1 MKYLCYIL
9 FTGGLLFGNSAIL
22 AQQRVDADLTNTS
35 GQQEICAWY
44 TTDIRYGELEKE
56 EILLKELKAFQ
67 DGYAELTVDHFGID
81 EEIIFSLEQANNAN
95 AVFSI
100 QLKNG
105 NVFIIKDGETSGTNV
120 GAYVNEDV
128 FRIERELNK
137 IYFSKNGIKY
147 SIDDSLEPNRILHAR
162 LEVIKATE
170 SQSVKPHI
178 QFEFP
183 LVRPREFTQLKKQLD
198 ASYVPAK
205 DGYLC
210 FKYIEDYATVGNEN
224 DEVKYVIY
232 DQTRTPQTPNPA
244 PTLPNQYGVNWQ
256 ILKLPNG
263 LNTGGFYVLEVNGA
277 NKGEIY
283 YLRFKVL

>member
-44 TTDIRYGELEKE
+44 TTDIRYGELGKE
-56 EILLKELKAFQ
+56 EILLKELEAFQ

-81 EEIIFSLEQANNAN
+81 EEIVFSLERANNTN
-95 AVFSI
+95 EVFSI

-105 NVFIIKDGETSGTNV
+105 NVSIDDGAGWTNV
-120 GAYVNEDV
+120 GAYVNGDV
-128 FRIERELNK
+128 FRIGRELSK
-137 IYFSKNGIKY
+137 IFFTKNGVRY
-147 SIDDSLEPNRILHAR
+147 SEEGVLEPNRVLHAR
-162 LEVIKATE
+162 LEVIKATAA
-170 SQSVKPHI
+170 QSVKPNI

-224 DEVKYVIY
+224 DEIKYVIY
-232 DQTRTPQTPNPA
+232 DQTRTPQTPSPS
-244 PTLPNQYGVNWQ
+244 PTLANQYGVNWQ

-263 LNTGGFYVLEVNGA
+263 LNAGEFYVLEVNGA
-277 NKGEIY
+277 NKGKIY